1 MNYFPSYSTR
11 YTQDGASDIFFFSK
25 HDLNPISWIIQGD
38 KARAFK
44 LCPEKFAVD
53 QDILDALEDSDE
65 DEEEKTDRGLSGDR
79 WPPDAP
85 PIGKPDNTTITSKI
99 FSPTDAPPMYKDD
112 KPDNKQDVSIGAEE
126 LANVNVLTVFHV
138 LALAIS

>member
-11 YTQDGASDIFFFSK
+11 HTQDGASDIIFPFLALS
-25 HDLNPISWIIQGD
+25 ISYIWITQGD

-44 LCPEKFAVD
+44 ISPEKFAVD

-85 PIGKPDNTTITSKI
+85 PIGKPDNTVITSKI